1 MITIRIL
8 LEKPGYPRITDYVDI
23 PVKFMEND
31 QLRDKVQSGY
41 YYAGA
46 KVIEHEPYA
55 RGNR

>member
-46 KVIEHEPYA
+46 KVIEH
-55 RGNR
+55 